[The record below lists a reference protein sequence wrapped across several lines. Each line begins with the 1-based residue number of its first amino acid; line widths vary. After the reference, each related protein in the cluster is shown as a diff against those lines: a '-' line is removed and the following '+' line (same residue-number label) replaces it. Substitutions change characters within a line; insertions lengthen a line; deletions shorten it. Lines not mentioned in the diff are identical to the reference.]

1 MPIEPHAVRYS
12 VGKPVLPPKHAPV
25 LAMPK
30 LSMAEEARFVR
41 ARFSK
46 VCNPHADYTA
56 VSGNKLKKVEA
67 EDRKVKLEQAVLAQV
82 KVTGGATRAQLSNR
96 IHATPK
102 RVGQA
107 IFRLSNAGKLT
118 KGERISEGWVWVA
131 A

>member
-1 MPIEPHAVRYS
+1 MPIEPYAVRYP
-12 VGKPVLPPKHAPV
+12 VGKPALPPKHAPV

-67 EDRKVKLEQAVLAQV
+67 EDRKVKLEQAVMAQV
-82 KVTGGATRAQLSNR
+82 KVTGGATRAQLSSR

-102 RVGQA
+102 RIGCIIA
-107 IFRLSNAGKLT
+107 LLAKAGKLT
-118 KGERISEGWVWVA
+118 KGQRGREGWVWVVA
-131 A
+131 